1 MANYKGSV
9 EIDTQLNDKK
19 ITQQFKGIE
28 KSTQNLINKYN
39 KQVDSIK
46 SQELAID
53 SLKAKI
59 ETLQSYKDTNL
70 ITESESQ
77 RLIEYNSK
85 LELMESKLGQTKDE
99 ATQTGKAIQKAF
111 DGKKTNKLS
120 SSVNDISKRM
130 TDLTKRLTGMVKTVF
145 VFNLLSSGMNAVKNN
160 MLSLLKTN
168 DQFNNNL
175 NQIKANLMT
184 AFTPI
189 YNACLPA
196 INSLMNLLAK
206 LTGTISMFVSGL
218 FGKSLKQSTSEAK
231 KLSNALK
238 KTNDSSSSSNG
249 NLASLDKLEVIGS
262 DSAGSAGSDTDINYD
277 TEIQYSEKLLNMLN
291 AIKDFISNNKEEIIG
306 FLAGCAIGVGAIKIM
321 DIINNLDEIPGL
333 IKNID
338 SVLKVAGFGLVI
350 LGIISV
356 IKSVIAY
363 LNDPSW
369 ENFGKIISSI
379 GLILLGF
386 GLIIGNIP
394 LIIAGVCILIVG
406 LVVKYWDQI
415 KNSIFNGLDWLEK
428 SLTSWFGKAGTVIA
442 TFIRAVVST
451 IVGFFDSIFN
461 GARNI
466 LDGIIKLFRGDF
478 TGGLKQIFTGIK
490 QIIISPLNALID
502 GLNVLIKG
510 VNKISFDAPDWV
522 PGFGGKKFGFNIPT
536 IPHLAKGAVI
546 PPRQEFAAILGDQ
559 KHGTNIETPL
569 ETMKDAFR
577 QVLNE
582 FKNMNSE
589 EKEIVFRNF
598 SIIAQFG
605 NTKFGKLIIDEIRAY
620 ERETGTTLL
629 VS

>member
-1 MANYKGSV
+1 M
-9 EIDTQLNDKK
+9 
-19 ITQQFKGIE
+19 
-28 KSTQNLINKYN
+28 
-39 KQVDSIK
+39 
-46 SQELAID
+46 
-53 SLKAKI
+53 
-59 ETLQSYKDTNL
+59 
-70 ITESESQ
+70 
-77 RLIEYNSK
+77 
-85 LELMESKLGQTKDE
+85 
-99 ATQTGKAIQKAF
+99 
-111 DGKKTNKLS
+111 
-120 SSVNDISKRM
+120 
-130 TDLTKRLTGMVKTVF
+130 
-145 VFNLLSSGMNAVKNN
+145 
-160 MLSLLKTN
+160 
-168 DQFNNNL
+168 
-175 NQIKANLMT
+175 
-184 AFTPI
+184 
-189 YNACLPA
+189 
-196 INSLMNLLAK
+196 
-206 LTGTISMFVSGL
+206 SGL

-238 KTNDSSSSSNG
+238 RTNDNSSSSNG
-249 NLASLDKLEVIGS
+249 NLASLDKLEVIGN
-262 DSAGSAGSDTDINYD
+262 DSSGGGGSDTDINYD
-277 TEIQYSEKLLNMLN
+277 TEIQYSEKLLSMLN

-350 LGIISV
+350 LGIISA

-394 LIIAGVCILIVG
+394 LIIAGVCVLIVG

-415 KNSIFNGLDWLEK
+415 KNSISNGLDWLEK

-442 TFIRAVVST
+442 TFIRVVVST
-451 IVGFFDSIFN
+451 IAGFFDSIFN

-510 VNKISFDAPDWV
+510 VNKISFEAPDWV
-522 PGFGGKKFGFNIPT
+522 PGFGGKKFGFNFPT

-582 FKNMNSE
+582 FKDMKSE
-589 EKEIVFRNF
+589 DKEIVFRNF

-605 NTKFGKLIIDEIRAY
+605 NTKFGKLIVDEIRAY